1 MLKNPSLIG
10 YLSLLEMELWF
21 GSWHSEIFRHFVDE
35 LLYIATN
42 KTMTSASR
50 IKRVRS
56 NSLEHYVAAALV
68 GFLIILI
75 LIIVTMLR

>member
-1 MLKNPSLIG
+1 LAHGTQK
-10 YLSLLEMELWF
+10 YLDT
-21 GSWHSEIFRHFVDE
+21 FVDE
-35 LLYIATN
+35 LLYIVTN

-56 NSLEHYVAAALV
+56 NSLEHYVAVALV